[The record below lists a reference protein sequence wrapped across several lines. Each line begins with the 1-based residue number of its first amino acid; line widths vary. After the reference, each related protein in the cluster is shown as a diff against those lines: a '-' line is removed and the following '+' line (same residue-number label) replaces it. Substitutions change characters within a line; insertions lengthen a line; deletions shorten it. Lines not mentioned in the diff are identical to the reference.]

1 MKFTLFDRFADLLV
15 HRLLAVA
22 IGADVTYS
30 ELLDRKSV
38 QQLCNNLNYRHKMS
52 QYAQRSSVALH
63 THLFFRNRVN
73 DEDAYILSVRQNALQ
88 VLIPKYGLE
97 GSIYL
102 KSKDVELNPSF
113 IYNPDVIYIFK
124 IV

>member
-102 KSKDVELNPSF
+102 KSKDVELDPSF